1 MLLPVWCAR
10 GCFHNQFHVQ
20 EIKDTMLGLVADEEL
35 LYAVC
40 PDGFPGEACQAA
52 QRRSRAFA
60 KTPAHHRVNMFWV
73 KQCRVDR
80 LFYPPQKSSLFM
92 PIPHALPL
100 PGFCHVVIVISGF
113 GDGFRRAIVHAVNV
127 MGGTCAAFL
136 LRALPSMCLALR
148 VQFADIC

>member
-1 MLLPVWCAR
+1 
-10 GCFHNQFHVQ
+10 
-20 EIKDTMLGLVADEEL
+20 MLGLVSNDEL

-60 KTPAHHRVNMFWV
+60 KTPGSHRVNMFWV

-80 LFYPPQKSSLFM
+80 TFYPPQKSSLFM

-100 PGFCHVVIVISGF
+100 PGFDRVVVVISGF
-113 GDGFRRAIVHAVNV
+113 GDGFRRAIVHAVDV
-127 MGGTCAAFL
+127 MGGTYDPVMWFSQPLGNKL
-136 LRALPSMCLALR
+136 LHAHI
-148 VQFADIC
+148 QI